1 MNTKICKSCG
11 QKNLLEANVCS
22 NCRMNL
28 EQMPFKPTVKT
39 NKMYWMIG
47 GIATVVLL
55 GGFFIVAL
63 AAGLYFYNRPTTTF
77 DKPSETNVNKQ
88 EITEKQDNRIERI
101 PFLNETID
109 SKHTVLGKFKLQKV
123 TRVSDREKRVFEESK
138 DEAFALYSTDE
149 KKHPLEILFS
159 IATFSSINAA
169 QTDAAAVKQKLLNE
183 KKAKIIRE
191 SNLSDGVIISYK
203 QNNLIG
209 ILDCKNKTCTQITGI
224 DGRKVSDF
232 YKLAADN
239 LY

>member
-1 MNTKICKSCG
+1 MNTKTCKSCG
-11 QKNLLEANVCS
+11 QMNSAEANVCS
-22 NCRMNL
+22 KCRMNL
-28 EQMPFKPTVKT
+28 EPTQVKPTVKS
-39 NKMYWMIG
+39 NKMYWMLG

-55 GGFFIVAL
+55 GGFFVVAL

-149 KKHPLEILFS
+149 KKNPLQILFS
-159 IATFSSINAA
+159 IAKFSTSNDAK
-169 QTDAAAVKQKLLNE
+169 TDAAAVKKKLVNE

-191 SNLSDGVIISYK
+191 TNLSDGVIISYK

-209 ILDCKNKTCTQITGI
+209 ILDCKDRTCLQITGI
-224 DGRKVSDF
+224 DGTKVSDF
-232 YKLAADN
+232 YKLATAN